1 LGPHGLRGEVRVQIL
16 TDFPERFGLLKT
28 VYVGEDHSPMVV
40 EDQRVLGG
48 RAVLK
53 LEGIDHLPEAEELRG
68 LLIHIP
74 VGEAMALEEDQYYV
88 HQIVGLEVWTREGEY
103 LGRVAEVL
111 ETGSND
117 VYVVRDGEEILI
129 PALSD
134 VILDV
139 DLEKGRVEVQLMKG
153 LR

>member
-1 LGPHGLRGEVRVQIL
+1 MGPHGLAGEVRVQIL

-28 VYVGEDHSPMVV
+28 VYVGEDHSPMVIQ
-40 EDQRVLGG
+40 DQRVLGG

-53 LEGIDHLPEAEELRG
+53 LEGIDHPAAEKLRG
-68 LLIHIP
+68 LLIQIP
-74 VGEAMALEEDQYYV
+74 MGEAMALEEDEYYV

-139 DLEKGRVEVQLMKG
+139 DLDKGRVEVELMKG